1 MNDLDILIEKSLAT
15 DELTLADTLIL
26 EDYPL
31 NQLISTADQFRQRT
45 METSFDLSTIMNIK
59 SGACSENFGQLPNPP
74 APLLY

>member
-1 MNDLDILIEKSLAT
+1 MNDLDILIEKSLAA

-26 EDYPL
+26 EDYSL
-31 NQLISTADQFRQRT
+31 NQPISTADQFRQRT

-59 SGACSENFGQLPNPP
+59 SGACSENCGRLPNPP